1 MRSKRAAQN
10 VVWGVFF
17 AILRQPPNNVCMASP
32 NSPTTLRRNLSH
44 ACKKGALDNVQSLL
58 NQLGSQ
64 HHSENHPAFLNALQN
79 NHLTCAQLVFDVCD
93 PTDKVFVARAVEQA
107 MKIGSEQWVEKLIN
121 GCPSVN
127 LTHLLPPICE
137 QGDSKMLQRLLPHSD
152 PNFDKCF
159 ALCRAILAGQIDC
172 VRVLLPVTPVEQYD
186 RLLGKAVVVG
196 NRSIATLFIE
206 KATTYGRAR
215 ALAGASKK
223 NDPEMF
229 NLLYPVT
236 EVAKAVEVM
245 DQYNS
250 KYYVAYSD
258 RTLLAQQIKVDEERK
273 KLEKAVKTIV
283 GKQEAEPALKRK
295 M

>member
-1 MRSKRAAQN
+1 
-10 VVWGVFF
+10 
-17 AILRQPPNNVCMASP
+17 MASP

-93 PTDKVFVARAVEQA
+93 CTDKSFVAKAVEQA
-107 MKIGSEQWVEKLIN
+107 IKIGSEQWVEKLIN
-121 GCPSVN
+121 GCPLVD
-127 LTHLLPPICE
+127 LTHLLPAICE
-137 QGDSKMLQRLLPHSD
+137 QGDSKMLQRLLPHTN

-159 ALCRAILAGQIDC
+159 ALCRAILAEHIEC
-172 VRVLLPVTPVEQYD
+172 VRMLLPITPVEQYD
-186 RLLGKAVVVG
+186 RLLGKAVAVG
-196 NRSIATLFIE
+196 NNSVATLFIE

-215 ALAGASKK
+215 ALAGACKK
-223 NDPEMF
+223 NDAEMF
-229 NLLYPVT
+229 NILYPVT

-250 KYYVAYSD
+250 KYYVAHSD
-258 RTLLAQQIKVDEERK
+258 RTLLSQQIKADEERK
-273 KLEKAVKTIV
+273 KLEKAVKTVV
-283 GKQEAEPALKRK
+283 GKQQPTPALKRK

>member
-1 MRSKRAAQN
+1 MEETKFYN
-10 VVWGVFF
+10 
-17 AILRQPPNNVCMASP
+17 CMASP
-32 NSPTTLRRNLSH
+32 NSPTTLRRHLSH
-44 ACKKGALDNVQSLL
+44 ACKKGALDTVQSLL

-79 NHLTCAQLVFDVCD
+79 KNLQCAQLVFDVCD
-93 PTDKVFVARAVEQA
+93 PTDKVFVAKAVDQA
-107 MKIGSEQWVEKLIN
+107 IKIGSEQWVEKLLV

-152 PNFDKCF
+152 PNFDRCF
-159 ALCRAILAGQIDC
+159 ALCRAIVAEQIGC
-172 VRVLLPVTPVEQYD
+172 VRMLLPHTPLEQYD
-186 RLLGKAVVVG
+186 RLLGKAVAVG
-196 NRSIATLFIE
+196 NHSIAALFIE
-206 KATTYGRAR
+206 KSTTYGRAR
-215 ALAGASKK
+215 ALAGACKK
-223 NDPEMF
+223 NDAEMF
-229 NLLYPVT
+229 NLLYPAT

-258 RTLLAQQIKVDEERK
+258 RALLSEQIKADEERK
-273 KLEKAVKTIV
+273 KLEKIVKTV
-283 GKQEAEPALKRK
+283 VDKKDRPQDLKRK